1 MTKITDLSDQDLHYM
16 ERLLG
21 REFAKELDQGKNWN
35 TNYTHKPIGKAN
47 QIRTCI
53 NAVRSLRQSNRLKSE
68 KW

>member
-1 MTKITDLSDQDLHYM
+1 M